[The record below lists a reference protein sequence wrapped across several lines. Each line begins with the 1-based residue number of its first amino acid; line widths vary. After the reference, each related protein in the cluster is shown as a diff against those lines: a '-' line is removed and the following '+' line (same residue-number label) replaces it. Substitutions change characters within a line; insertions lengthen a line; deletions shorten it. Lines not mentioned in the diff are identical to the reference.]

1 MAKRSRG
8 SSRPGQR
15 LPTQRAAARPAPAG
29 SPTPVRPASS
39 LTADEEARAG
49 ELEAQILA
57 EERAAEQA
65 MKRSRDRARAG
76 ATAEAPVARGRD
88 LAPLSVRAATEYAYV
103 RRDVWRIARTAGAL
117 LATLAILFVLINVAH
132 VIKL

>member
-15 LPTQRAAARPAPAG
+15 VPTHRAAARPAPAE
-29 SPTPVRPASS
+29 SPTPVRPSS

-57 EERAAEQA
+57 EERVAEQA
-65 MKRSRDRARAG
+65 MKRNRDRARAG

-117 LATLAILFVLINVAH
+117 LATLAILFVLINIAH